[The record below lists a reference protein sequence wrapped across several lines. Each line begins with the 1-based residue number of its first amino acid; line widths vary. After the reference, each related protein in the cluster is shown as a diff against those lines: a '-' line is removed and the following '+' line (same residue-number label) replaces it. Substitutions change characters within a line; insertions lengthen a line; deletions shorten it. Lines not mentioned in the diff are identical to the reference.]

1 MVRIL
6 SGCMIWLICS
16 ISLPRGAAQTKDNE
30 LSDLTLE
37 VTQLKQKI
45 ADQDERI
52 AQLEKAMKAMQEN
65 GVKAGNIADA
75 ILKLEAAVRDLKA
88 VPAPEP
94 IPALT
99 PPWYSPSNWSALTQ
113 GMSRTQVAEI
123 LGPPT
128 KQTTVTDVDTWYYST
143 DSRATRALNGSVT
156 FTGDRVTAM
165 MPPAF

>member
-16 ISLPRGAAQTKDNE
+16 IPIPRATAQRTDSQPN
-30 LSDLTLE
+30 DLTLE
-37 VTQLKQKI
+37 VSQLKQKI

-65 GVKAGNIADA
+65 GARAIADA

-88 VPAPEP
+88 IPAPGP
-94 IPALT
+94 IPSLT
-99 PPWYSPSNWSALTQ
+99 PPWYSSSNWSLLMQ
-113 GMSRTQVAEI
+113 GMSRTQVADI

-128 KQTTVTDVDTWYYST
+128 KESTVVDVDTWYYST
-143 DSRATRALNGSVT
+143 DTRATRALNGSVT

>member
-1 MVRIL
+1 M
-6 SGCMIWLICS
+6 ICS
-16 ISLPRGAAQTKDNE
+16 ILIPRGTAQTRDSQP
-30 LSDLTLE
+30 SDLTLE
-37 VTQLKQKI
+37 VSQLKQKI

-65 GVKAGNIADA
+65 GARAANIADA

-94 IPALT
+94 IPTLT
-99 PPWYSPSNWSALTQ
+99 PPWYSASNWSLLTQ

-123 LGPPT
+123 LGPPM
-128 KQTTVTDVDTWYYST
+128 KESTVLDVDTWYYGT

>member
-16 ISLPRGAAQTKDNE
+16 IPIPPATAQTKDSQPN
-30 LSDLTLE
+30 DLALE
-37 VTQLKQKI
+37 VSQLKQKI

-65 GVKAGNIADA
+65 GAKAIADA

-88 VPAPEP
+88 VPPPEP
-94 IPALT
+94 IPSLT
-99 PPWYSPSNWSALTQ
+99 PPWSSASNWSLVTQ
-113 GMSRTQVAEI
+113 GMSRPQVAEI

-128 KQTTVTDVDTWYYST
+128 KESTVLDVDTWYYST

-165 MPPAF
+165 MAPAF

>member
-6 SGCMIWLICS
+6 SGCTIWLICS
-16 ISLPRGAAQTKDNE
+16 ISIPPATAQTKDSPPN
-30 LSDLTLE
+30 DLALE
-37 VTQLKQKI
+37 VSQLKQKV
-45 ADQDERI
+45 ANQNERI

-65 GVKAGNIADA
+65 GARAIADA

-88 VPAPEP
+88 VPAPGP
-94 IPALT
+94 IPSLT
-99 PPWYSPSNWSALTQ
+99 PPWYSASNWSLLTQ

-128 KQTTVTDVDTWYYST
+128 KESTVVDVDTWYYST

>member
-16 ISLPRGAAQTKDNE
+16 ILVPRATAQTRDSQAN
-30 LSDLTLE
+30 DLALE
-37 VTQLKQKI
+37 VSQLKQKI

-52 AQLEKAMKAMQEN
+52 AQLEKSMKAMQEN
-65 GVKAGNIADA
+65 GARAVNVADA

-88 VPAPEP
+88 IPAPGP
-94 IPALT
+94 IPSLT
-99 PPWYSPSNWSALTQ
+99 PPWYSASNWNLLTQ
-113 GMSRTQVAEI
+113 GMSRQQVAEI

-128 KQTTVTDVDTWYYST
+128 KASTVLDVDTWYYST
-143 DSRATRALNGSVT
+143 DSRAPRALNGSVT